1 METKFIHAI
10 TCHTCTSGCN
20 DVMKPPVNS
29 TGEPFITSHDSLTI
43 CSASNSSKSIIFP
56 YSSLNLYHLT
66 GTVQES
72 LLPII
77 HFITLLLSYSH
88 NLLSWPLISLPQCEI
103 LLPFSSLLW
112 FLPFS
117 ESRLYLYL
125 VG

>member
-1 METKFIHAI
+1 MHA
-10 TCHTCTSGCN
+10 TTYHTCSSGCD
-20 DVMKPPVNS
+20 DVMRPPVNS
-29 TGEPFITSHDSLTI
+29 TGELFITSHDSLTI
-43 CSASNSSKSIIFP
+43 CSASSSSNSIIFP

-77 HFITLLLSYSH
+77 HFISLLLSYSH
-88 NLLSWPLISLPQCEI
+88 NLLSWPLIPLPQCEI
-103 LLPFSSLLW
+103 LLPISSLPF

-117 ESRLYLYL
+117 GSHLCLYL